1 MFPIKQL
8 KQKRNYMNTN
18 NRDFIHGL
26 PAATLEQTLLAAT
39 RAAAS
44 ITLPYFRSGLGIDNK
59 LEEGFDPVTAAD
71 REAEKAIRQII
82 ENNFDDHAI
91 IGEEH
96 GNKQTGSPFSWIID
110 PIDGTRAFITGV
122 PVWGTLIG
130 IAHEQKVFAGIMSQ
144 PFTGETFVS
153 LGKQSL
159 YIRGNSTPDVLA
171 TSRITSLGQ
180 ARMMTTTP
188 ALFKGSE
195 LKAYE
200 KLENMVRLARYGCD
214 CYAYCLLAAGEVDL
228 VVEAGLNIY
237 DIAPLIPII
246 RNAGGTVTTFDGTGA
261 DMGGNII
268 AAATPELHQAAMEIM
283 QQQT

>member
-8 KQKRNYMNTN
+8 KLKRNYMNIN
-18 NRDFIHGL
+18 NSDFIHGL
-26 PAATLEQTLLAAT
+26 PRTTLEQTLLAAT

-59 LEEGFDPVTAAD
+59 LEKGFDPVTAAD
-71 REAEKAIRQII
+71 REAEKAIRQVI
-82 ENNFDDHAI
+82 ENAFDDHAI

-96 GNKQTGSPFSWIID
+96 ENKRTGSPFSWIID

-130 IAHEQKVFAGIMSQ
+130 IAHEQKVFAGIMNQ
-144 PFTGETFVS
+144 PFTGETFIS
-153 LGKQSL
+153 LGQQSL
-159 YIRGNSTPDVLA
+159 YVRRDSVPKALA
-171 TSRITSLGQ
+171 TSHVTSLDQ

-188 ALFKGSE
+188 ALFKGKE

-200 KLENMVRLARYGCD
+200 RLENTVRLARYGCD

-228 VVEAGLNIY
+228 VVEAGLKIY

-246 RNAGGTVTTFDGTGA
+246 RNAGGTVTTFDGKEA
-261 DMGGNII
+261 DGGGNII
-268 AAATPELHQAAMEIM
+268 AAATPELHRAAMEIM
-283 QQQT
+283 QQES